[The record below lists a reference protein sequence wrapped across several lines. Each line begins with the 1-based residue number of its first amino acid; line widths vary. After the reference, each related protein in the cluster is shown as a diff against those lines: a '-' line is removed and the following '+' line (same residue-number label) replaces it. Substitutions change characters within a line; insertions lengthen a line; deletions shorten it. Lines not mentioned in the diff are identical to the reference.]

1 MTYDSTNFLLT
12 YTAGGVTYTLNGY
25 DATTGLTILYGGD
38 SGWGMPAIQAII
50 DRGALQNGDT
60 PIDYRYDARTISLNL
75 FVEAYNY
82 VDHLRV
88 REKLSNIFRVSNTEG
103 TLTITYSTT
112 VGIATT
118 TYSRSLDVLVR
129 GGLQFGSFEYND
141 YNVDATVELRASD
154 PMWYDPN
161 IVTVQAT
168 QTVSGTP
175 TPIPF
180 LIPTTFGG
188 TSISQVTSLAYT
200 GTVIEYPK
208 FTITAGTPSDI
219 SNLYIVNV
227 TTNKSL
233 LFTTLYAGR
242 TYTIDLTYGNK
253 TIIDDLGVNRIGLLG
268 SGSSLATWAIDP
280 SYGTNILAISSSVSN
295 TNTTISM
302 QYYIRYNVV

>member
-12 YTAGGVTYTLNGY
+12 YTSGGVTYTINGY

-38 SGWGMPAIQAII
+38 AGWGLPPIQAIVE
-50 DRGALQNGDT
+50 RGALQNGDT
-60 PIDYRYDARTISLNL
+60 PIDYRYDARTITLNL

-88 REKLSNIFRVSNTEG
+88 REKLSSMFGVSNTEG
-103 TLTITYSTT
+103 TLNITYSSTT
-112 VGIATT
+112 GGVTT

-141 YNVDATVELRASD
+141 YNVDVTVELRASD

-161 IVTVQAT
+161 VITLQAT

-180 LIPTTFGG
+180 LIATTFGG
-188 TSISQVTSLAYT
+188 NGIGQVTTVAYT

-208 FTITAGTPSDI
+208 FTVTVGTSSDI
-219 SNLYIVNV
+219 TNLYIVNV
-227 TTNKSL
+227 TTNK
-233 LFTTLYAGR
+233 TLYFPILYTGR
-242 TYTIDLTYGNK
+242 TYTIDLTYGYK
-253 TIIDDLGVNRIGLLG
+253 TIVDDLGVNQVGLLG

-280 SYGTNILAISSSVSN
+280 SYGTNTIAISASSSN
-295 TNTTISM
+295 SNSSIDM